1 VSPELARH
9 VTAAGLALAW
19 SVMLAACAAAGPGDS
34 AGAEQAFETLLSEV
48 HSGIGEKRRE
58 VVRDE
63 AGWARLWDEINS
75 VVSPRP
81 PRPPVDFT
89 RHMLVVV
96 ASGTRP
102 SGGFA
107 IKVQGVATR
116 GARLEVAVLETCPAP
131 GAMVTM
137 ELTQPVEVVRVPRLA
152 QTATFRETRASSCR

>member
-1 VSPELARH
+1 
-9 VTAAGLALAW
+9 
-19 SVMLAACAAAGPGDS
+19 
-34 AGAEQAFETLLSEV
+34 
-48 HSGIGEKRRE
+48 
-58 VVRDE
+58 
-63 AGWARLWDEINS
+63 
-75 VVSPRP
+75 
-81 PRPPVDFT
+81 
-89 RHMLVVV
+89 MLVVV

-131 GAMVTM
+131 GAMVSM